1 MGDFSDHALLLG
13 LLTRLAVVPLRTIMA
28 VAIYT
33 TKVPILLK
41 CGFRSMAHDAR
52 TDCSMVPGAL
62 LLLIVGAGAWSLDA
76 RLSNLAGR
84 DQNPARP
91 REEKR

>member
-1 MGDFSDHALLLG
+1 MRHSGVAGISDAVAVIP
-13 LLTRLAVVPLRTIMA
+13 LLTIIT

-41 CGFRSMAHDAR
+41 SGVWKMAHEAR
-52 TDCSMVPGAL
+52 TDFSMLLGAL
-62 LLLIVGAGAWSLDA
+62 FLLIMGAGAWSLDA
-76 RLSNLAGR
+76 MWFKRAGR
-84 DQNPARP
+84 DQNRARP